1 MFDCVS
7 RSLSVSLS
15 VDFRIQVLGKVHA
28 VKPFS
33 GRAYIKTS
41 ILVRSLDSASG
52 NTAGSEVSCLKIKKN
67 KINLNKIPQ
76 SFGHSRLMFLL
87 LRALPGDVLEK
98 LARGVTVLQGVEPW
112 KDS

>member
-41 ILVRSLDSASG
+41 TLVRSLDSASG
-52 NTAGSEVSCLKIKKN
+52 NTAGSEVSCFKK
-67 KINLNKIPQ
+67 K
-76 SFGHSRLMFLL
+76 
-87 LRALPGDVLEK
+87 
-98 LARGVTVLQGVEPW
+98 
-112 KDS
+112 